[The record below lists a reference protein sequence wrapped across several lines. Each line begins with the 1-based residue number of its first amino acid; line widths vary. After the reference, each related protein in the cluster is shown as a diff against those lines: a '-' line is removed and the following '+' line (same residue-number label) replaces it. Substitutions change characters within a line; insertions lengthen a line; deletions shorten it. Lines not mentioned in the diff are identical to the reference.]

1 MKTIIVTIS
10 PTGQTQLETRGYAGA
25 GCRTVSRD
33 LEAALGDVV
42 ADQPTAEFYAAAPP
56 ERITLRILPR
66 NCNATGQCAP

>member
-56 ERITLRILPR
+56 D
-66 NCNATGQCAP
+66 NATGQCAP